1 MQNKMI
7 NNLIYIGVPLDA
19 VIVSGLTDETPV
31 EISATNG
38 KIVIEAINNIYLCDE
53 CRAKVESEETEVEE
67 WQYTES

>member
-19 VIVSGLTDETPV
+19 VIVSGLTNETPV

-38 KIVIEAINNIYLCDE
+38 KIVIEAINNICLYDE
-53 CRAKVESEETEVEE
+53 CRAKLELEETEVEE
-67 WQYTES
+67 

>member
-1 MQNKMI
+1 MQNEMI
-7 NNLIYIGVPLDA
+7 DNLVYIGVPLDA

-53 CRAKVESEETEVEE
+53 CRAKLEAEETEVEE
-67 WQYTES
+67 

>member
-1 MQNKMI
+1 MKNEMI

-38 KIVIEAINNIYLCDE
+38 KIVIEAINNICLCDE
-53 CRAKVESEETEVEE
+53 CRAKLESEKAEVEE
-67 WQYTES
+67 

>member
-19 VIVSGLTDETPV
+19 MIVSGLTDETPV

-53 CRAKVESEETEVEE
+53 CRARLELEETEVEE
-67 WQYTES
+67 